1 MALFRQFY
9 LKIAIFGLK
18 VKIFDTCQNLKFKNI
33 IEFWRKNSNEMICE
47 ISSKI
52 NFWTIIWLLQQC
64 DARILVRS
72 SLLLRLIMMMIGR
85 RRSELLM
92 RFQRLCTLQTLVAN
106 LSSTFEWGQKK
117 SWMWQKIGTKLNS
130 SIEDSRRRSI
140 ANFAIRIWLL

>member
-1 MALFRQFY
+1 MLLVQYYDPCVGGNFKTVRPVGLTFVARWNAFSLVQVKKMRNIDQRILVEFA
-9 LKIAIFGLK
+9 AIRW
-18 VKIFDTCQNLKFKNI
+18 
-33 IEFWRKNSNEMICE
+33 EW
-47 ISSKI
+47 
-52 NFWTIIWLLQQC
+52 C